1 MLALFYVTSF
11 FSQLPHSL
19 PEQTPILVKRI
30 EADAGHEAKEP
41 ELNAGQTRSRPASN
55 IFSPVFVNE
64 LPL

>member
-1 MLALFYVTSF
+1 LRFFFVSSF
-11 FSQLPHSL
+11 FSQSPLSL

-30 EADAGHEAKEP
+30 EADAGHKEKEP
-41 ELNAGQTRSRPASN
+41 ELNAGQTRPRPASN